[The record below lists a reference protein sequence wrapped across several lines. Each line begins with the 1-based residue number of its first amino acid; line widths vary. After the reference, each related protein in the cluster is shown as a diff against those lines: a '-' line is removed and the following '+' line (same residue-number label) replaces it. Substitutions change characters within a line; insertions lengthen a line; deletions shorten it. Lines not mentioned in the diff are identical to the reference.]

1 MSIQKPSV
9 QLYTLREEVAADL
22 AGTLARVAELG
33 FTQVEPYGFV
43 ERADEY
49 EAALQA
55 TGLAAPTGHSHFI
68 GEDVRPILE
77 AAKRLGI
84 KTLIDPY
91 TVPEDWKDVAR
102 IDFFASELNRISV
115 LARDYGI
122 TIAYH
127 NHFWELAEK
136 VDGQIAF
143 DYFISKLNPE
153 VVIELDAYWCEVGGV
168 NAPEYLK
175 KHGSRIVAL
184 HIKDGSKDGNREN
197 QVPAG
202 TGEIPIKEILAA
214 APHALPVVEFDF
226 YKKGNIFDGIA
237 QSLAYI
243 NEVRA

>member
-22 AGTLARVAELG
+22 AGTLEKVAQLG

-49 EAALQA
+49 ETALKA
-55 TGLAAPTGHSHFI
+55 TGLVAPTGHAHFI
-68 GEDVRPILE
+68 GEDAKPILE

-102 IDFFASELNRISV
+102 IDYFAAELNRFAV
-115 LARDYGI
+115 EARDYGI

-127 NHFWELAEK
+127 NHYWELAEQ

-143 DYFISKLNPE
+143 DYFIGKLNPE

-168 NAPEYLK
+168 SAPDYLK

-184 HIKDGSKDGNREN
+184 HIKDGTKDGNREN

-202 TGEIPIKEILAA
+202 TGEIPIKAILEA
-214 APHALPVVEFDF
+214 APHALPVVEFDM
-226 YKKGNIFDGIA
+226 YKGGDLFAGIA

-243 NEVRA
+243 NEVRV